1 MDSLCRPITIL
12 LAEDDSGDR
21 QLTQRGLEQTH
32 LAADLR
38 CVADGEE
45 LLAYLH
51 RHGRYADAERAPRPA
66 LILLDLNLPV
76 KDGREVLG
84 EIKRDAG
91 LRRIPVV
98 VLTSSRKEEDVYL
111 SYDLGV
117 NSVITK
123 PITFGGLVDVMKVL
137 VRYWFEIGELPPG

>member
-1 MDSLCRPITIL
+1 MDGLRWPIIIL
-12 LAEDDSGDR
+12 LAEDDSRDR
-21 QLTQRGLEQTH
+21 QLTQRALEQTH
-32 LAADLR
+32 LAADIR

-76 KDGREVLG
+76 KDGRDVLG

-98 VLTSSRKEEDVYL
+98 VLTSSLNEEDVNL
-111 SYDLGV
+111 SYDLGS
-117 NSVITK
+117 NSVLTK
-123 PITFGGLVDVMKVL
+123 PITFEGLVDAMKVL

>member
-1 MDSLCRPITIL
+1 MHSLRWPITIL
-12 LAEDDSGDR
+12 LAEDDPRDR
-21 QLTQRGLEQTH
+21 ELTKRALEQTH
-32 LAADLR
+32 LAANLR
-38 CVADGEE
+38 SVADGEE

-51 RHGRYADAERAPRPA
+51 RRGAYADAERAPRPA

-76 KDGREVLG
+76 KNGRDVLG

-98 VLTSSRKEEDVYL
+98 VLTSSRKEEDVNL
-111 SYDLGV
+111 SYDLGG

-123 PITFGGLVDVMKVL
+123 PITFEGLVDAMKVL
-137 VRYWFEIGELPPG
+137 VRYWFEIAELPPG